1 MMKRLKRAG
10 ALFLCVA
17 MTLSQSVFA
26 HAATAE
32 DDPQDYSVSDV
43 SFDVSNDRV
52 YVNWSV
58 GDSRT
63 SYSVQLYSSSDL
75 KPKHKL
81 GTAMTAG
88 YTAEKVDITDRVLK
102 RGAGTYY
109 AQVTAKKKAK
119 GQTRFASAVGGE
131 TITSEDIQ
139 MIKQNRGSVDDTKNT
154 AAGSSAE
161 NTSPAAQYNAAL
173 NNAGQNNGAQ
183 NNASAPAAP
192 SGHWETLGNGGWA
205 YVLPSG
211 EKATGWY
218 EVNGKWYYSGSDGAM
233 WANAWIKSA
242 SEEGVYYYVGYD
254 GAMLVSTQTPD
265 GFLVNYDG
273 KWKAA

>member
-154 AAGSSAE
+154 AAGSSAA
-161 NTSPAAQYNAAL
+161 NTSPL
-173 NNAGQNNGAQ
+173 R
-183 NNASAPAAP
+183 
-192 SGHWETLGNGGWA
+192 
-205 YVLPSG
+205 
-211 EKATGWY
+211 
-218 EVNGKWYYSGSDGAM
+218 
-233 WANAWIKSA
+233 
-242 SEEGVYYYVGYD
+242 
-254 GAMLVSTQTPD
+254 STTRH
-265 GFLVNYDG
+265 
-273 KWKAA
+273 

>member
-1 MMKRLKRAG
+1 MMKRLKRAT
-10 ALFLCVA
+10 ALFLCLA
-17 MTLSQSVFA
+17 MTLSQGAVSFA
-26 HAATAE
+26 RTE
-32 DDPQDYSVSDV
+32 DDDPQDYSVSDV

-154 AAGSSAE
+154 AA

-218 EVNGKWYYSGSDGAM
+218 EVSGKWYYSGSDGAM

>member
-1 MMKRLKRAG
+1 
-10 ALFLCVA
+10 
-17 MTLSQSVFA
+17 
-26 HAATAE
+26 
-32 DDPQDYSVSDV
+32 
-43 SFDVSNDRV
+43 
-52 YVNWSV
+52 
-58 GDSRT
+58 
-63 SYSVQLYSSSDL
+63 
-75 KPKHKL
+75 
-81 GTAMTAG
+81 
-88 YTAEKVDITDRVLK
+88 
-102 RGAGTYY
+102 
-109 AQVTAKKKAK
+109 
-119 GQTRFASAVGGE
+119 
-131 TITSEDIQ
+131 

-154 AAGSSAE
+154 AAGSSAA